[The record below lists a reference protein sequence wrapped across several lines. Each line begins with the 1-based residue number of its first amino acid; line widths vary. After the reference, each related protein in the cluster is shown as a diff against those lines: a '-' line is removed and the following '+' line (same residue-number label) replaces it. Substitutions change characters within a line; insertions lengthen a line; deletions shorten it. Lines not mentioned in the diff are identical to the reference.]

1 MEKEMKRFLILFLIL
16 SLQIFAQI
24 DRSKMPVPAAA
35 SEIKLSDYS
44 SFELSNGLKVFVVEN
59 NKLPRVSISLVLHR
73 DPVLEGKNAG
83 YVEMTGQLL
92 RTATKT
98 RSKEQ
103 IDEQVDFIGAN
114 LITSA
119 TGAYGG
125 SLKKHFDK
133 LLEIFADVVLNPE
146 FKQEEL
152 DKLKKQYLSNLQM
165 QKDDPNAI
173 ADNVKSVLNYGKSH
187 PYGEI
192 YTEESINSITTN
204 MCSEYYQTYFRPNIA
219 YLAIVGDIS
228 KSEAEKFIK
237 KYFSDWQK
245 KDVPKNTFTNT
256 KPPLVNKIALVDRP
270 AAVQSVI
277 DISYPIDLPKFGE
290 EAIKAGVM
298 NHILGGNASAR
309 LFKNL
314 REDKAFTYGAYSSI
328 SGDVIVGEFSASC
341 EARNS
346 VTDSAVTEFIKE
358 MKRLR
363 DEKVSE
369 EELKAAI
376 NFLSG
381 SFARS
386 LENPQTI
393 ANFAL
398 NIARYNLPKD
408 YYKNYLKT
416 LASVTVDDIQQ
427 MAKKYLK
434 INNANIIVVGNAADV
449 AENLKKFSMAGKI
462 NYYDMYGES
471 YDPTSKKVS
480 ADVTPEIVFDKFI
493 NAIGGKEK
501 VRGIKDVK
509 QVLNGTVQGIN
520 LSIEIYQ
527 KYPNKL
533 FQKLDAGVMQQETK
547 FDGLKGYSSGM
558 GQQVNI
564 DGDELELM
572 KSQASLNLEL
582 YYKEYNLV
590 PEVTGI
596 ETIDGKDYYRVKFP
610 LPNNKSFTRYY
621 EISTGLLSRLVS
633 TIDTPQGSFTQTT
646 VYNDYREI
654 AGVKMPYKLI
664 QGMAGQNITLEVKS
678 IEVNTGL
685 DDSIFKVE

>member
-633 TIDTPQGSFTQTT
+633 TIDTPQESFTQTT
-646 VYNDYREI
+646 VYDDYREI

>member
-363 DEKVSE
+363 DEKISE

-633 TIDTPQGSFTQTT
+633 TIDTPQESFTQTT
-646 VYNDYREI
+646 VYDDYREI

>member
-363 DEKVSE
+363 DEKISE

-646 VYNDYREI
+646 VYDDYREI